1 MSGQKHSR
9 TAAMLREAGFRPLPR
24 WWVREE
30 HLDAVA
36 EMAKQCSEEVS
47 AIRRAANQETRNPRP
62 EFLSKTEQLERELR
76 ETKAKLESSS
86 EDGEAK
92 AAIERMWH
100 VVNDRMLNDED
111 KLDILF
117 SELHKAKSA

>member
-1 MSGQKHSR
+1 MSEKKHSK
-9 TAAMLREAGFRPLPR
+9 TAAFLREAGFRPLPR
-24 WWVREE
+24 WWVRKE

-62 EFLSKTEQLERELR
+62 EFLSKTERLEQELR
-76 ETKAKLESSS
+76 EAKAKLEGSSA
-86 EDGEAK
+86 DGEAQ
-92 AAIERMWH
+92 AAIDRMWH
-100 VVNDRMLNDED
+100 VVNDRMLGDED

-117 SELHKAKSA
+117 SELHKTKSV